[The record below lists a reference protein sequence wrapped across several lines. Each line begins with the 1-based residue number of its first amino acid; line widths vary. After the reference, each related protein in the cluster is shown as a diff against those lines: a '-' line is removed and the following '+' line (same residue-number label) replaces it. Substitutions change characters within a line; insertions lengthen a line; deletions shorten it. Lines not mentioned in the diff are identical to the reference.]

1 LKVKRTNRRPTL
13 SVTTDGEGLVSH
25 AGTAVLGEL
34 ADKVGL
40 TRALS
45 RAMEPT
51 RKRRSAH
58 DPGEVLVDLA
68 VMLADGGDS
77 LADMDVLRDQ
87 PDLFGRVASGPTAW
101 RVVDS
106 VDDAGLARL
115 RAARKASRAQAWAMG
130 AKPKTI
136 TLDMDATLV
145 TAYSEK
151 DQAAGNYK
159 HGFGFH
165 PMLCYLDETDEGLAG
180 KLRSGNAGA
189 TTTRSG
195 PSSR

>member
-1 LKVKRTNRRPTL
+1 VKRTNRRPTL

-87 PDLFGRVASGPTAW
+87 PDLFGRWHRAPPRGVLWIPWTTQGWLVCALP
-101 RVVDS
+101 
-106 VDDAGLARL
+106 ARL
-115 RAARKASRAQAWAMG
+115 PVHRPGPWGRNRK
-130 AKPKTI
+130 
-136 TLDMDATLV
+136 
-145 TAYSEK
+145 
-151 DQAAGNYK
+151 
-159 HGFGFH
+159 
-165 PMLCYLDETDEGLAG
+165 
-180 KLRSGNAGA
+180 
-189 TTTRSG
+189 
-195 PSSR
+195 PSPSTWMRLW